1 MGHKRIYKRWCGFI
15 WDSTCSPFT
24 NTCVSTSTSPSRI
37 ELVRCWGP
45 AYKVIYKNISWVYL
59 SPLFLDYFIYSHT
72 HTHVY
77 PSVRWYLNYALG
89 LVIRVNELPEKSVP
103 NCIVLSRVSAKL
115 TSEFIP
121 LPLLQKLGSLSLLL
135 VSQKGACIWS
145 NYCNIFTYLFIF
157 LTTVTKMEERTGN
170 LSCLENSTLLSI
182 IKDLFFQEAI
192 KFSSIQLL
200 FTEYLQGHMAPY

>member
-72 HTHVY
+72 HTHIY

-115 TSEFIP
+115 TSEFIH
-121 LPLLQKLGSLSLLL
+121 LLCYRSW
-135 VSQKGACIWS
+135 GACHSCWS
-145 NYCNIFTYLFIF
+145 VKRMLVFGQTTVIYLHIYLFF
-157 LTTVTKMEERTGN
+157 SQQSPKWRKG
-170 LSCLENSTLLSI
+170 
-182 IKDLFFQEAI
+182 QEI
-192 KFSSIQLL
+192 C
-200 FTEYLQGHMAPY
+200 PV